1 MCKFIL
7 MTYAG
12 PHPTKL
18 VKTNSENGMDQNEFP
33 FLCPMI
39 QER

>member
-1 MCKFIL
+1 M
-7 MTYAG
+7 YAG

-33 FLCPMI
+33 LLCPMI
-39 QER
+39 